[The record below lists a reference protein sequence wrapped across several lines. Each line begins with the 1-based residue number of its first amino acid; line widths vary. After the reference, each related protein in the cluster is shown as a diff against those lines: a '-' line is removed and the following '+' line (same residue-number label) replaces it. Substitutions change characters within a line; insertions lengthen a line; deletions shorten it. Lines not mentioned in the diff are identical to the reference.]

1 MLTATSYKAIDDLIT
16 GNSYLSSCQEMSEY
30 VFNADLTK
38 EDSEISDNLES
49 LGYYQYYKDTN
60 RVTYYDRGGEI

>member
-38 EDSEISDNLES
+38 EDSEISDN
-49 LGYYQYYKDTN
+49 
-60 RVTYYDRGGEI
+60 